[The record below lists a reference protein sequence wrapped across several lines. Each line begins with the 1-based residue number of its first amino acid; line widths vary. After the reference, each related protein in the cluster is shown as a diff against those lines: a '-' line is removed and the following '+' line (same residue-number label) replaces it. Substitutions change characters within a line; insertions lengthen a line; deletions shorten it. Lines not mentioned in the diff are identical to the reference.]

1 LKVLATLLLYENQI
15 EKQSSVILFQGI
27 YILQKIIL
35 LKMNK
40 EVMSDEVGASNA
52 TTIANTVESVDMFNI
67 VWDGVID
74 IGHKVELEENWIDN
88 PWQSRSGFEY
98 HNGYV
103 CVRKITNNEKTYKLN
118 CSIESSA
125 LKIPLFSCSLEFDDI
140 KQKFLAKTPS
150 GVMRKAFKYIG
161 FEPKRTWNGNE
172 FYGLHRKDVQSLLA
186 IAHKQFLVIDANN
199 NDPEIENLSIKNS
212 KSSTAWVH
220 VISPGDSQSKEF
232 IHVGKKKLWT
242 PVGYEALRK
251 VKVGEKWIN
260 LFCKVGRNNLNSD
273 NSLKFTCYTNEEPVI
288 SCWSTSISQCVSATL
303 KRLNIK
309 STRRWSGVDF
319 FGLSRSDVSQ
329 YIESN
334 MKNGS
339 GRENKKHCSLPELL
353 TNVANTKHRNAG
365 PTSSLCEKSQKQRN
379 ELIHELVNLV
389 SAGDVKGKR

>member
-1 LKVLATLLLYENQI
+1 
-15 EKQSSVILFQGI
+15 
-27 YILQKIIL
+27 
-35 LKMNK
+35 
-40 EVMSDEVGASNA
+40 
-52 TTIANTVESVDMFNI
+52 
-67 VWDGVID
+67 
-74 IGHKVELEENWIDN
+74 
-88 PWQSRSGFEY
+88 
-98 HNGYV
+98 
-103 CVRKITNNEKTYKLN
+103 
-118 CSIESSA
+118 
-125 LKIPLFSCSLEFDDI
+125 
-140 KQKFLAKTPS
+140 
-150 GVMRKAFKYIG
+150 
-161 FEPKRTWNGNE
+161 
-172 FYGLHRKDVQSLLA
+172 
-186 IAHKQFLVIDANN
+186 
-199 NDPEIENLSIKNS
+199 
-212 KSSTAWVH
+212 
-220 VISPGDSQSKEF
+220 
-232 IHVGKKKLWT
+232 
-242 PVGYEALRK
+242 VGYEALRK